1 MSLVYDILYSSWIKP
16 KGNRLEFSDFNEEKC
31 SISQNLVSDE
41 KLFPCWFDL
50 NESKQWSYFFSW
62 ENCNF
67 PKFIHSNQIE
77 FVGRKLDYW
86 HWSLSSISLGVFSIP
101 RKIRSYKKSF
111 STRYWKFQIIL
122 HGKSFLTVK
131 ADSRIEV
138 DLESLS
144 KFASF

>member
-16 KGNRLEFSDFNEEKC
+16 KGNRLEFSDFNEKKC
-31 SISQNLVSDE
+31 SISQNLVPDE

-77 FVGRKLDYW
+77 FVGENLVTDIAI
-86 HWSLSSISLGVFSIP
+86 SLVTMEFFQLLSSFVQEVFLCRTLKISNYSTW
-101 RKIRSYKKSF
+101 KIIFNRG
-111 STRYWKFQIIL
+111 RGL
-122 HGKSFLTVK
+122 
-131 ADSRIEV
+131 
-138 DLESLS
+138 
-144 KFASF
+144 